1 MKKLFPLF
9 LLALIFS
16 TESFAQQNR
25 TEKRPEAYL
34 LSSGDKSSEPARPQ
48 TRIVRDISANIPKE
62 RLISCGDAR
71 VGLTRSRVY
80 KTEQSKPVK
89 TSRKTN
95 AYDLEHRAF
104 ELINQRRETSGLTPL
119 KWSDDVARIA
129 RLHSENMANYNFF
142 SHAGVDGLMV
152 SDRADFLGINKWQAI
167 GENIAY
173 NQGFENPVEFAV
185 ERWMQSAK
193 HRDNLLSSRWKES
206 GIGIA
211 VTENG
216 TYYFTEVF
224 LVRK

>member
-9 LLALIFS
+9 LLALICSTDSFS
-16 TESFAQQNR
+16 QNNQSDERPQAYLFGTSNGTRQVERPKTAYIVGASETNSALNR
-25 TEKRPEAYL
+25 TRLYKPEQP
-34 LSSGDKSSEPARPQ
+34 LSSKSSK
-48 TRIVRDISANIPKE
+48 ANT
-62 RLISCGDAR
+62 AF
-71 VGLTRSRVY
+71 
-80 KTEQSKPVK
+80 
-89 TSRKTN
+89 
-95 AYDLEHRAF
+95 DLERRAF
-104 ELINQRRETSGLTPL
+104 DLINQRRENCGLTPL

-129 RLHSENMANYNFF
+129 RLHSENMANFNFF
-142 SHAGVDGLMV
+142 SHTDMNGLMV
-152 SDRADFLGINKWQAI
+152 NDRADVLGIRKWQAI

-185 ERWMQSAK
+185 ERWMQSPK
-193 HRDNLLSSRWKES
+193 HRDNLLSSRWRES